1 MDRPVNIEM
10 AVKSSRRMALCAAT
24 LIATAVLVT
33 ACGGGSDS
41 SKDSGGGSGTPV
53 NSAPTANAGSDQS
66 VSELTVV
73 TLSGSG
79 TDANGDTL
87 TFSWDQIAGAAVTIA
102 DAGSAQATFTAPDV
116 AAGAPEILTF
126 ELTVSDG
133 AASATDTVNVTV
145 EEPADAVRVFGTV
158 DYEFVPPNDVCRGL
172 DFGSTIARPVRG
184 ATVQLIDVATLGVLS
199 QTQSSNTGEYSFA
212 GIDTNLTVRLRVRAE
227 LKKTTGT
234 SRWDVDVRDNSA
246 PCT

>member
-1 MDRPVNIEM
+1 
-10 AVKSSRRMALCAAT
+10 MALCAAT

-102 DAGSAQATFTAPDV
+102 DA
-116 AAGAPEILTF
+116 
-126 ELTVSDG
+126 
-133 AASATDTVNVTV
+133 
-145 EEPADAVRVFGTV
+145 
-158 DYEFVPPNDVCRGL
+158 
-172 DFGSTIARPVRG
+172 
-184 ATVQLIDVATLGVLS
+184 
-199 QTQSSNTGEYSFA
+199 
-212 GIDTNLTVRLRVRAE
+212 
-227 LKKTTGT
+227 
-234 SRWDVDVRDNSA
+234 
-246 PCT
+246 